1 MTKKT
6 ELNKVDITQ
15 SIIALWGDLPQEQYQ
30 QLLLNIE
37 VRKFKKNEHIYN
49 LNDTPHYALFLA
61 SGKVKVYKGGTVG
74 RKQFIRAIKPNEFF
88 GYRAYFAD
96 QDYGTGA
103 IALEACI
110 VAFIPIDVLL
120 QLMQEHFNI
129 SLYFIKTLS
138 IEIGKSDDRTINLT
152 QKHVR
157 GRLAE
162 ALLFLKESYGMESD
176 GQTLGIYLSREEL
189 STLCNMTTSNC
200 IRTLSAFATEKI
212 IALDGRRIKILEED
226 TLHKISEKG

>member
-6 ELNKVDITQ
+6 ELNKADITQ

-30 QLLLNIE
+30 QLLLNLE

-49 LNDTPHYALFLA
+49 LHDTPRHALFLA

-74 RKQFIRAIKPNEFF
+74 RKQIIRAIKPNEFF

-103 IALEACI
+103 IALEPCI
-110 VAFIPIDVLL
+110 VAFIPIGFLL
-120 QLMQEHFNI
+120 QLMEEHFNI
-129 SLYFIKTLS
+129 GLFFIKTLS
-138 IEIGKSDDRTINLT
+138 TEIGKSDDRTITLT

-162 ALLFLKESYGMESD
+162 ALLFLKESYGMEAD
-176 GQTLGIYLSREEL
+176 EQTLSIYLSREEL

-200 IRTLSAFATEKI
+200 IRTLSAFATENI
-212 IALDGRRIKILEED
+212 IALDGRKIRILEED
-226 TLHKISEKG
+226 LLHQISERG